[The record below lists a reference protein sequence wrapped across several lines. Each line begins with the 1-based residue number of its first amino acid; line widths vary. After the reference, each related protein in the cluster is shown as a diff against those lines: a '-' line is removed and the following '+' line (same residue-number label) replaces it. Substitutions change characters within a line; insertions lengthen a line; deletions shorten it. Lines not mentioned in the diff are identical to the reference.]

1 MARTGYVDSNTN
13 REEVL
18 TVQGPNDE
26 TANEQQDVAHHM
38 YYLTLDGKLHLAP
51 LKSPQEILDVGTGTG
66 IWAM

>member
-38 YYLTLDGKLHLAP
+38 YHLTLDGKLHLAP
-51 LKSPQEILDVGTGTG
+51 LKNPQEILDVGTGTG